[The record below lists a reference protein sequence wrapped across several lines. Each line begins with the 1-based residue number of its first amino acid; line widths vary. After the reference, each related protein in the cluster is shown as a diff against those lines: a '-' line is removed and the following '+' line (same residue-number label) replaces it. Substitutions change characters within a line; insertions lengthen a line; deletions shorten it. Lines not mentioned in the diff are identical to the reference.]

1 MENRM
6 PVVLNGVLDLR
17 GPRRLVLNWNAEKLF
32 YALHEV
38 RPSEDG
44 AFSHSSFDG
53 GVAHRISENVSQSF
67 SWVALENVK

>member
-1 MENRM
+1 
-6 PVVLNGVLDLR
+6 
-17 GPRRLVLNWNAEKLF
+17 VLNWNAEKLF